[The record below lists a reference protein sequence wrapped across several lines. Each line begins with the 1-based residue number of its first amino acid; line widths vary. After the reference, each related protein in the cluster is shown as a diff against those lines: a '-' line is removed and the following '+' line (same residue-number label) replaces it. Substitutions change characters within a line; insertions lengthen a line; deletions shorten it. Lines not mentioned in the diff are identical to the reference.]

1 MKRLDY
7 NTPMTYHKKM
17 ELIETPVF
25 KKQIDRLLDELTYAQ
40 FKEYLVCNPLKGKLI
55 RGGGG
60 IRKIRWGKKNTGKSG
75 GIRIIYFIKT
85 DTQIYSRG
93 GFNTPTL
100 CVVIKGIKARLQPPY
115 ENNIPRCSASGL
127 LIYCLLMQKAKRIIL
142 RKSRQIYWRHLLKRC
157 YYDWT

>member
-1 MKRLDY
+1 MRNRGLPVTHFFCDRVDY
-7 NTPMTYHKKM
+7 YTPMAYNKNM

-75 GIRIIYFIKT
+75 GVRIIYFIKT
-85 DTQIYSRG
+85 DTQIY
-93 GFNTPTL
+93 
-100 CVVIKGIKARLQPPY
+100 
-115 ENNIPRCSASGL
+115 L
-127 LIYCLLMQKAKRIIL
+127 LFAYAKSEADNLTQKQTNMLAAFVKEVLL
-142 RKSRQIYWRHLLKRC
+142 
-157 YYDWT
+157 